1 MAVYSESGLE
11 ANIFFNPDFN
21 GDGFADYDGFQS
33 RPVMVTVDE
42 GEIDFVVTPAVSFP
56 NQTGYLVKNPS
67 GDIVIEET
75 STTMAPPSTF
85 NFEICE
91 STASDIGEEAFDA
104 NALFLFPNPVGT
116 TAKIKGLATDET
128 WEAHVYS
135 VNGKIVHRQRGVGN
149 EAINVGTLPTGLYNL
164 QIRVTGKSY
173 EAIRFVK
180 E

>member
-42 GEIDFVVTPAVSFP
+42 GELDFVVTPAVSFP
-56 NQTGYLVKNPS
+56 NQTGYLVKNTS
-67 GDIVIEET
+67 GEIVIDETNTT
-75 STTMAPPSTF
+75 STPPSTF

-91 STASDIGEEAFDA
+91 STASNVVEEAFEA
-104 NALFLFPNPVGT
+104 NALSLFPNPVGT
-116 TAKIKGLATDET
+116 AAQIKGLPNDET

-164 QIRVTGKSY
+164 QIRVTGNSY

>member
-56 NQTGYLVKNPS
+56 NQTGYLVKNTS
-67 GDIVIEET
+67 GEIVIDETNTT
-75 STTMAPPSTF
+75 STPPSTF
-85 NFEICE
+85 NLEICE
-91 STASDIGEEAFDA
+91 STASDIGEVGLDV
-104 NALFLFPNPVGT
+104 NALSLFPNPVGT
-116 TAKIKGLATDET
+116 TAQIKGLASNET
-128 WEAHVYS
+128 WEAIVYGA
-135 VNGKIVHRQRGVGN
+135 NGKVVYRQRGVGN
-149 EAINVGTLPTGLYNL
+149 EAVNVGTLAAGLYNL
-164 QIRVTGKSY
+164 QLRTIGKSY
-173 EAIRFVK
+173 EPIRFVK